1 MSESSSG
8 TELERAVT
16 AALATVQDP
25 EIRRPITDLGM
36 VASVTEDQSGAFPGR
51 VTVAVLLTIVGCP
64 LSTTIERD
72 ARNAASVVPG
82 VTDVQV
88 DVGVMSPEQRTAL
101 INSLKRRTIPFADP
115 HSLTR
120 VIGVASGK
128 GGVGKSTVTVNLAA
142 ALAVQG
148 FKVGVVDADVYGFS
162 VPALMG
168 LSDAK
173 PTRVG
178 ELIMPPV
185 AFGVKVISIGM
196 FLDES
201 RPIMWRGPMLHRAL
215 EQFLTD
221 VHFGDLD
228 FLLLDL
234 PPGTGDIAISAS
246 QLLPGSELVVVT
258 TPQAA
263 AADVAQRAGE
273 ATAQTGQKVIGVIEN
288 MSWME
293 LPDGTRVS
301 PFGEGGGKKVADQLG
316 VNLLGSIPLESDL
329 REGGDSG
336 TPIVI
341 GDPSSPAAQA
351 LMGIA
356 QKIAIAPRGLSGRRL
371 GVEPV

>member
-1 MSESSSG
+1 M
-8 TELERAVT
+8 TELERAVQ

-36 VASVTEDQSGAFPGR
+36 VPSITEDQSGERPGHI
-51 VTVAVLLTIVGCP
+51 TVSILLTIVGCP

-72 ARNAASVVPG
+72 VTNAVSAVPG
-82 VTDVQV
+82 VTGVDVE
-88 DVGVMSPEQRTAL
+88 VGVMSPEQRAEL
-101 INSLKRRTIPFADP
+101 ISSLKRRTIPFADP
-115 HSLTR
+115 QSLTR

-128 GGVGKSTVTVNLAA
+128 GGVGKSTVTVNLAT
-142 ALAVQG
+142 ALAAQG
-148 FKVGVVDADVYGFS
+148 LKVGVVDADVYGFS

-168 LSDAK
+168 LGQAK

-196 FLDES
+196 FLDEA

-246 QLLPGSELVVVT
+246 QLLPGSELLVVT
-258 TPQAA
+258 TPQSA

-273 ATAQTGQKVIGVIEN
+273 VTSQTGQKVIGVVEN

-293 LPDGTRVS
+293 LPDGSRVS
-301 PFGEGGGKKVADQLG
+301 PFGEGGGQKVADALN
-316 VNLLGSIPLESDL
+316 VELLGSIPLESAL
-329 REGGDSG
+329 RAGGDEG
-336 TPIVI
+336 TPVVI
-341 GDPSSPAAQA
+341 GDPGSPAAQA
-351 LMGIA
+351 LMAIS
-356 QKIAIAPRGLSGRRL
+356 QKIAVAPRGLSGRRL
-371 GVEPV
+371 GVQPL